1 MYQVFVVYNRRMDP
15 TTSTFHPP
23 RRKPGRLSLEKIIA
37 AAEEQLRE
45 EELDLF
51 TIERVLGRAGLS
63 VGSFYTR
70 FPTKT
75 ALLHTVQ
82 ECLHA
87 RMQPAIMAA
96 LEAQELVDEPLE
108 EAVDHA
114 FGILVEHNLNE
125 RELCRAFMML
135 SAFDPVMREKGERMN
150 RERHTALARV
160 LAAHRTEIG
169 HSDPNAAIAKAYA
182 MYMSVMHGRLVFF
195 SPDSVLRFGV
205 SDDEIFSELKRS
217 LARFLRGSTPH
228 TVETPSLPAKPG

>member
-1 MYQVFVVYNRRMDP
+1 MYRALVVYNRHMEP
-15 TTSTFHPP
+15 ANSTFHPP
-23 RRKPGRLSLEKIIA
+23 RRKPGRLSLEKILA

-45 EELDLF
+45 EELDQF
-51 TIERVLGRAGLS
+51 TIERVLDRAGLS

-82 ECLHA
+82 DRLHA
-87 RMQPAIMAA
+87 RMQPAILEA
-96 LEAQELVDEPLE
+96 LEAQERVDEPLE
-108 EAVDHA
+108 KAVDHA
-114 FGILVEHNLNE
+114 FGILVDQNLNE

-160 LAAHRTEIG
+160 LAAHGTEIG
-169 HSDPNAAIAKAYA
+169 HGDPDAAIAKAYA

-205 SDDEIFSELKRS
+205 SDDEIFTELKRS
-217 LARFLRGSTPH
+217 LARFLRGPAPRASD
-228 TVETPSLPAKPG
+228 TPSLSTEQG